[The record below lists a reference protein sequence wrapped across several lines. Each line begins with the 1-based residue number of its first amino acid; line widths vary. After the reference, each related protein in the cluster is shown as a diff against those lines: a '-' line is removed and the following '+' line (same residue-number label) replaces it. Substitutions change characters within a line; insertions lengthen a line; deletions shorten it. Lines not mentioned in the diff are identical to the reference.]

1 MVRWQRVVFMSPLR
15 LSRVLSTVRDRDPR
29 GRVRGGGRG
38 EVRQGRTKIKSEWR
52 QSKQLVKIDRDIKYS
67 NLINN
72 KKKVIKTIL
81 CK

>member
-1 MVRWQRVVFMSPLR
+1 MSPLR